1 MADILNFSDFTEGPE
16 LETLSREELE
26 AYLKTL
32 RDRIEALD
40 WEEPADMNSEAYELW
55 GNRHEELE
63 ELEDLADEVLDLL
76 DELGKQP

>member
-16 LETLSREELE
+16 LEELSREELE

-32 RDRIEALD
+32 RDQIEALD
-40 WEEPADMNSEAYELW
+40 REEPADMSSEAYELW
-55 GNRHEELE
+55 GDRHE

-76 DELGKQP
+76 DELGEQP

>member
-55 GNRHEELE
+55 GDRHE

-76 DELGKQP
+76 EELDEQP

>member
-1 MADILNFSDFTEGPE
+1 MADILNFPDFTEEPE
-16 LETLSREELE
+16 LEELSREELE

-40 WEEPADMNSEAYELW
+40 REEPADMNSEAYELW
-55 GNRHEELE
+55 GDRHE

-76 DELGKQP
+76 DELGEQP

>member
-1 MADILNFSDFTEGPE
+1 MADILNFSDFTEEPE
-16 LETLSREELE
+16 LEKLSREELE

-40 WEEPADMNSEAYELW
+40 REEPPDMNSEAYELW
-55 GNRHEELE
+55 GDRHE

-76 DELGKQP
+76 EELDEQP

>member
-40 WEEPADMNSEAYELW
+40 REEPPDMNSEAYELW
-55 GNRHEELE
+55 GDRHE

-76 DELGKQP
+76 EELDEQP

>member
-1 MADILNFSDFTEGPE
+1 MADILNFSDFAEGPE
-16 LETLSREELE
+16 LEKLSREELE
-26 AYLKTL
+26 AYLKAL

-55 GNRHEELE
+55 GDRHE

-76 DELGKQP
+76 EELDEQP

>member
-1 MADILNFSDFTEGPE
+1 MADILNFSDFTEEPE
-16 LETLSREELE
+16 LEKLSREELE

-55 GNRHEELE
+55 GDRHE

-76 DELGKQP
+76 EELDEQP

>member
-1 MADILNFSDFTEGPE
+1 MADILNFSDFAEGPE
-16 LETLSREELE
+16 LEKLSREELE

-55 GNRHEELE
+55 GDRHE

-76 DELGKQP
+76 EELDEQP